1 MAPWGAFVDAFAFNW
16 AQPKPT
22 TSILGTACLTLDGAR
37 CLFPYQLAPH
47 SNHSG
52 CFWRS
57 SLEGFQCHVG
67 ENETG
72 APLFGECSSDCPRDC
87 AAGYRKCNSSCI
99 FQDAACGTDCP
110 EGDNSFKNSSKWPF
124 YHLTILTTSSSRK
137 KIKIYD
143 LRFSKFVAP
152 LVRIIITFQNPSK
165 AKLYKR
171 SNSYFVIKSHW
182 S

>member
-37 CLFPYQLAPH
+37 CFFPYQLAPH

-52 CFWRS
+52 CFWRA

-110 EGDNSFKNSSKWPF
+110 EGEK
-124 YHLTILTTSSSRK
+124 HTTAELFTFPK
-137 KIKIYD
+137 KQQVAQNINKI
-143 LRFSKFVAP
+143 FSP
-152 LVRIIITFQNPSK
+152 NP
-165 AKLYKR
+165 
-171 SNSYFVIKSHW
+171 KSPCLLLFCRM
-182 S
+182 